1 MKLHIYTQDQENY
14 GAHDWDG
21 VGECPQYWKF
31 KGGQDFFVPMGSRIN
46 SETATAIVMAVR
58 GDIEE
63 NSEYFRSDIIGW
75 DIVADDFM
83 TESDIREQYM
93 NSFTARL
100 SGLEMVVM
108 SILSDAQELLAMG
121 ATNDSRQY
129 MNRAKFILSEMMET
143 KQTA

>member
-1 MKLHIYTQDQENY
+1 MKLHIYTQNQENY

-31 KGGQDFFVPMGSRIN
+31 KGGEDFFVPMGSRIN

-83 TESDIREQYM
+83 TEFEKSQLEYEGTIR
-93 NSFTARL
+93 FPAKV
-100 SGLEMVVM
+100 LE
-108 SILSDAQELLAMG
+108 LC
-121 ATNDSRQY
+121 
-129 MNRAKFILSEMMET
+129 
-143 KQTA
+143 